1 MALTAHAPSSLA
13 EIVSLIAFRKGLVL
27 EAGMVRSMYF
37 LSSDIL
43 ILLFVMNHL
52 ENEVPSCL
60 SALW

>member
-1 MALTAHAPSSLA
+1 MALTAHASSSLA
-13 EIVSLIAFRKGLVL
+13 AMVSRIPFRKGSVL
-27 EAGMVRSMYF
+27 EAGMAKSMYL

-43 ILLFVMNHL
+43 TLLFVMNHL

>member
-13 EIVSLIAFRKGLVL
+13 AMVSVIPFRKELVL

-52 ENEVPSCL
+52 ENEMPSCL